1 MKLSNLTDEDL
12 QKVAMMKTRKGI
24 ATSEAK
30 RAQQILRTRNI
41 THGFTNDK
49 VIFQPPASNNL
60 ERDYKS
66 FEELHGCKLED
77 YKEGIKAG
85 DVLLRELQ
93 QFCNNEKEVK

>member
-12 QKVAMMKTRKGI
+12 QRVSLMKTKKGI

-41 THGFTNDK
+41 THGGFYGSSNNSPK
-49 VIFQPPASNNL
+49 YVPPVSNNL

-66 FEELHGCKLED
+66 FEELHGVKFED
-77 YKEGIKAG
+77 YKE
-85 DVLLRELQ
+85 
-93 QFCNNEKEVK
+93 EKKCLEIAE